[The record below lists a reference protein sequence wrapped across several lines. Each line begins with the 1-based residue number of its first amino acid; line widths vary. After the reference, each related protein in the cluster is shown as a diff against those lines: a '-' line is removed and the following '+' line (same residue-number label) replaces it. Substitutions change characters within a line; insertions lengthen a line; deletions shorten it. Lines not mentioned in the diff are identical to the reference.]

1 MLILEDLFLSV
12 TSLRFRAHRY
22 SKHVHSVG
30 KVVIF
35 TGLLVSDVRVSVLG
49 FVWSDIRQL
58 THSVRYELISTRLC
72 WSLKT
77 HKSAFPVDI
86 RIYSFILR
94 LR

>member
-49 FVWSDIRQL
+49 L
-58 THSVRYELISTRLC
+58 SVQTLDSSHILC
-72 WSLKT
+72 DTS
-77 HKSAFPVDI
+77 
-86 RIYSFILR
+86 
-94 LR
+94 

>member
-49 FVWSDIRQL
+49 FVCSDIRQL

-72 WSLKT
+72 W
-77 HKSAFPVDI
+77 V
-86 RIYSFILR
+86 
-94 LR
+94 